1 MMTKPTIIA
10 LDLEGTLA
18 PEIWIKIAENTGI
31 EGLRLTTR
39 DVPDYDKLMNAR
51 IEIVKKHK
59 LSLIDIQKII
69 KKIDPFTGA
78 KEFLDWV
85 RKDINMQP
93 VIISDTFYQF
103 AQPIIEKLGN
113 PALFCNLLEIDDNN
127 MIISHRMR
135 QDNQKEKVVAACKD
149 LKFQVVAIGDSYND
163 TVMLA
168 RADKGILFRAPE
180 KISKEFPQFILV
192 HEYDK
197 PKKYILE

>member
-1 MMTKPTIIA
+1 
-10 LDLEGTLA
+10 
-18 PEIWIKIAENTGI
+18 
-31 EGLRLTTR
+31 
-39 DVPDYDKLMNAR
+39 
-51 IEIVKKHK
+51 
-59 LSLIDIQKII
+59 
-69 KKIDPFTGA
+69 
-78 KEFLDWV
+78 
-85 RKDINMQP
+85 MQP

-192 HEYDK
+192 HEYDEL
-197 PKKYILE
+197 KKYILE